1 MSEDVEKVTKAM
13 RGPWHEL
20 RLAVA
25 ADLQGRARE
34 VWRAWVAHVK
44 ARPSGQGHP
53 YPALLAAADEVFAG
67 LEDGD
72 WGTVLDLLA
81 ATAEL
86 GDAYDAADEDL
97 IEGLATLRDYWR
109 EFEKAVHVFEPPVEA
124 AHEGETEEEWN
135 AWWDAW
141 RRGRS
146 RE

>member
-1 MSEDVEKVTKAM
+1 
-13 RGPWHEL
+13 
-20 RLAVA
+20 AVA

-67 LEDGD
+67 LEADGD
-72 WGTVLDLLA
+72 WGTVLDLLS

-86 GDAYDAADEDL
+86 GDAYSVEDEKG
-97 IEGLATLRDYWR
+97 IESLVAFRDYWR
-109 EFEKAVHVFEPPVEA
+109 EFEKAVDVFEPPVEA

-135 AWWDAW
+135 A
-141 RRGRS
+141 
-146 RE
+146 